1 MGRRTS
7 MLITFWLIG
16 FATLLTGLIPNYSSI
31 GDLAPALLLVFR
43 LLAGFGSSGEWGSE
57 GSYLIE
63 LGGSKRRAYYSS
75 FQQFTVVLGLLLGT
89 VTGIVVTSFGSTFFY
104 SEGWR
109 LPFIVGGVI
118 LLPTAFILRLRLPE
132 SKKFEQVV
140 EKKET
145 LRLPFVKV
153 FTTDWKPALYTAVAG
168 IVWEASF
175 ALMLSYLPTYLATNT
190 TLSLHSSLV
199 ITSIGTAVLCA
210 FIPMWGY
217 LSDTK
222 LGRRKTALIGGIGYI
237 VLPYPMFSIIRGGD
251 FVTTLL
257 AVVLLDFFISPL
269 SGVLVAWIGEN
280 FPTNNRAS
288 AYIPYFISE
297 TIFFG
302 FTGAIITYLLQTTH
316 NPESPVILAAAA
328 GVASTIVY
336 LLMKETANIEEL
348 PDTVSL
354 YASHKDK
361 SKASNDSDPNVRS
374 SPRGVGSDN
383 EFL

>member
-1 MGRRTS
+1 

-16 FATLLTGLIPNYSSI
+16 FATLFTGLIPNYSSI
-31 GDLAPALLLVFR
+31 GDLAPALLLIFR

-63 LGGSKRRAYYSS
+63 LGGSKKRAYYSS

-89 VTGIVVTSFGSTFFY
+89 VTGIIVTSFGSSFFY

-132 SKKFEQVV
+132 SKKFEEVV

-217 LSDTK
+217 LSDAK

-237 VLPYPMFSIIRGGD
+237 VLPYPMFLIIRGGD
-251 FVTTLL
+251 FITTLL

-328 GVASTIVY
+328 GIASTIVY

-354 YASHKDK
+354 YASQKGK
-361 SKASNDSDPNVRS
+361 PDSPSGDGSAVRS
-374 SPRGVGSDN
+374 NRSHIREDS